1 MLHLANSLWNHKRVV
16 YTEDNG
22 LSNSFKEENDPI
34 PFLVLEPAK
43 REYREL
49 ARYDIP
55 DLIILS
61 PSAST
66 LFPMRLNLFEFP
78 KGLTL
83 SEHISKL
90 CQVFE
95 GAFPI
100 ASPAPFI
107 LDKFDWKKYSKRREK
122 SISTFLCCC
131 LGGLLDSYRPLW
143 ILL

>member
-1 MLHLANSLWNHKRVV
+1 M
-16 YTEDNG
+16 
-22 LSNSFKEENDPI
+22 
-34 PFLVLEPAK
+34 VLEPAK

-49 ARYDIP
+49 SRYDIP
-55 DLIILS
+55 ELIILS

-66 LFPMRLNLFEFP
+66 KFPMRLNPFEFP

-100 ASPAPFI
+100 APPAEGERI
-107 LDKFDWKKYSKRREK
+107 INSGISNLESSRYSRLAGSKTKKGIGSLSSLKVTDKLSV
-122 SISTFLCCC
+122 SSLISFFGFGT
-131 LGGLLDSYRPLW
+131 RQA
-143 ILL
+143 